1 MNPLRLRRHA
11 ALLSAATLSMLAT
24 LALPREARAVDLY
37 ATGSIQGGGSAWML
51 DPNLGAGLRAGVELA
66 DVVGFEGQGRLA
78 YGRVDERMLAALS
91 VGLRLSAPFD
101 ELSPIVPYGRIHL
114 VHQHEEPIAGMA
126 DDVMGSLVGIGDAI
140 RHRGG
145 LEAGLGAVWPFASS
159 DDLAFSATAEGYVD
173 WFPDSRGPAW
183 YGGAQ
188 LGLGIEYSLGGRPA
202 K

>member
-11 ALLSAATLSMLAT
+11 GLLSAAAASMFVT

-37 ATGSIQGGGSAWML
+37 ATGSIQGGGSSWSL
-51 DPNLGAGLRAGVELA
+51 DPSLGAGLRAGVELA
-66 DVVGFEGQGRLA
+66 DIVGLEGQGRLA
-78 YGRVDERMLAALS
+78 YGRVDERMLAAVS
-91 VGLRLSAPFD
+91 VGVRLSAPFE

-114 VHQHEEPIAGMA
+114 LHQHEEPIAGMA

-145 LEAGLGAVWPFASS
+145 LEAALGAVWTFASS

-188 LGLGIEYSLGGRPA
+188 LGLGIEYSLGGRPS